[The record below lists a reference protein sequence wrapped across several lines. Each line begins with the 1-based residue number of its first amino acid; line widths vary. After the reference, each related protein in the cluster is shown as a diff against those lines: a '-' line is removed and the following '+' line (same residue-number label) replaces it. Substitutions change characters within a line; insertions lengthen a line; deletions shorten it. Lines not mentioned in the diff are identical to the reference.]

1 MRDGSLVVQTGSKVT
16 ATTIRHRCVEKEGL
30 ELGDLATKIFLNS
43 KGKSDTLDF
52 VVAAFL
58 LYVDG
63 KAAEGV
69 FTKEVNEEVIRV
81 KNHREPRQGYM
92 TYAMELEMT
101 KREAR
106 MKGKQEGREEG
117 MEQKNAK

>member
-1 MRDGSLVVQTGSKVT
+1 M
-16 ATTIRHRCVEKEGL
+16 
-30 ELGDLATKIFLNS
+30 GDLATKIFLNS
-43 KGKSDTLDF
+43 KGKSDTLDSD
-52 VVAAFL
+52 VAAFL
-58 LYVDG
+58 RYVDG
-63 KAAEGV
+63 KADEGV

-81 KNHREPRQGYM
+81 KNHRETRQGYM

-117 MEQKNAK
+117 MEQKTRSDRQSAEDEFSH

>member
-1 MRDGSLVVQTGSKVT
+1 M
-16 ATTIRHRCVEKEGL
+16 
-30 ELGDLATKIFLNS
+30 GDLSTKIFLKS
-43 KGKSDTLDF
+43 KGKSDTLDSD
-52 VVAAFL
+52 VSAFL
-58 LYVDG
+58 RYVDG

-81 KNHREPRQGYM
+81 KNDREPRQGYM

-117 MEQKNAK
+117 MEQKTRSDRQSAEDEFSH